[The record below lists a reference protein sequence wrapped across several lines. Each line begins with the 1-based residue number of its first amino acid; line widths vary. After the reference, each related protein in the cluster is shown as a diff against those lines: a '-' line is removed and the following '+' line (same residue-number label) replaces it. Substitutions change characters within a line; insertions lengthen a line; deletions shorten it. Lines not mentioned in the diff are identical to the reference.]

1 MGNNIIMDTVPKR
14 IVAFTANGKTCC
26 VDVNGIIN

>member
-1 MGNNIIMDTVPKR
+1 MGNKINMKMVPKR
-14 IVAFTANGKTCC
+14 IVVFTANGKTCC